1 MKLRL
6 QAALAAGAAAAPLGL
21 GMLAAWAAGWP
32 QPSGLVAL
40 TLAVLGNGL
49 VALLWWQDVKR
60 VLAGSPPILPAHG
73 TLARSLA
80 ISDAAGAAARS
91 LAEQRAAAARALL
104 EALPDPVIALDDTRA
119 LVRAN
124 AAARALFGGSD
135 DISALLRHPVLVG
148 LLDRVAAGGQAAEA
162 ELALVVPADRSLAV
176 RVVPAD
182 LTDGT
187 IAVRRLV
194 LLRDRTRDVALERMR
209 ADFIANASHE
219 LRTPL
224 SSLLGFI
231 ETLRGPAEG
240 DLPAQ
245 RRFLA
250 IMHEQAERMRRLL
263 DDLLSLSRIEMA
275 EHAPPTARVSL
286 APLLR
291 RAADGFE
298 PRVAARGQT
307 LEVAIEPGLPEVAAD
322 ADQLAQVFGNLLE
335 NAVKYG
341 REGGVVRLAARR
353 TAAGGRQG
361 VAIAVGDDGSGI
373 APEHLPRLTERFYRV
388 DAGRSRAIGGTGL
401 GLAIVKH
408 IVGRHRGR
416 LEIES
421 ALGKGSTFTVWLPAA
436 EVR

>member
-1 MKLRL
+1 MDKDLAWPL
-6 QAALAAGAAAAPLGL
+6 AGIGASALAGAFAAAVAGQPLTAL
-21 GMLAAWAAGWP
+21 AVVLLSLAAAGSMVVAWRRAAGR
-32 QPSGLVAL
+32 
-40 TLAVLGNGL
+40 LGATGDRL
-49 VALLWWQDVKR
+49 SELLD
-60 VLAGSPPILPAHG
+60 PARRRAPEG
-73 TLARSLA
+73 RSVEDHL
-80 ISDAAGAAARS
+80 DR
-91 LAEQRAAAARALL
+91 LDRAAADLRAGLDERGKELAKSAANLQALLDGLGEPVVATGEHETILLCNRAAETMTGVPPGGLAGLRFREVFTRPELLEMHGTARAGRATSRQVRITTP
-104 EALPDPVIALDDTRA
+104 EGVRTFEVSATPLP
-119 LVRAN
+119 
-124 AAARALFGGSD
+124 AAWGSG
-135 DISALLRHPVLVG
+135 IYGA
-148 LLDRVAAGGQAAEA
+148 
-162 ELALVVPADRSLAV
+162 VVFMRDVTSLAQ
-176 RVVPAD
+176 
-182 LTDGT
+182 
-187 IAVRRLV
+187 AVQ
-194 LLRDRTRDVALERMR
+194 MR
-209 ADFIANASHE
+209 SDFVANASHE
-219 LRTPL
+219 LKTPL
-224 SSLLGFI
+224 ASLMGFI

-307 LEVAIEPGLPEVAAD
+307 LDLAIEPDLPEVAAD

-401 GLAIVKH
+401 GLA
-408 IVGRHRGR
+408 
-416 LEIES
+416 
-421 ALGKGSTFTVWLPAA
+421 
-436 EVR
+436 